1 MENKEVRIS
10 KFKGALLSQYIKWAI
25 DLNEKEMVDAYYA
38 NYKAGHYDN
47 LELEPWVLLFFRMK
61 ELTIN

>member
-25 DLNEKEMVDAYYA
+25 ELNEKEMVEAYYA
-38 NYKAGHYDN
+38 HYMAGHYDN
-47 LELEPWVLLFFRMK
+47 LELEPWVKLYFKFK
-61 ELTIN
+61 SYNIN